1 MQDIRDKVLSGEMPL
16 SIALGKALPDLRG
29 KISDTRLV
37 WLVNEL
43 QGYPNALEYYQR
55 SAADFPPYRVVTG
68 EMKLIDNKG
77 NFGECRHPLAN
88 RGNYFISAPLSWLE
102 EAAGMDGS
110 VSVIEMQEL
119 SGSFVK
125 SGGGVVCV
133 CTKDQIVRILNSFK
147 QSFVALINEM
157 SAARPKT

>member
-1 MQDIRDKVLSGEMPL
+1 VQELRDKVLSGEMRL

-29 KISDTRLV
+29 RVNDERLV

-55 SAADFPPYRVVTG
+55 PAGYPPYRVVTG
-68 EMKLIDNKG
+68 EMKLIDREG
-77 NFGECRHPLAN
+77 NYGECRHPLAS
-88 RGNYFISAPLSWLE
+88 RGQFFISAPLSWLE
-102 EAAGMDGS
+102 EAAEMQGS
-110 VSVIEMQEL
+110 VSVVEMQEL

-133 CTKDQIVRILNSFK
+133 CTKDQIKRILNSFT

-157 SAARPKT
+157 CASKPKT